1 MPSLAH
7 VKVPLDL
14 DGAVVKIIS
23 LLTALVEVGIVSRV
37 HVLVYCLQYFF
48 NVTHFLA
55 EIVSPSSF
63 TVCNLVV
70 GTCLACSCS

>member
-37 HVLVYCLQYFF
+37 HVLPAIFF
-48 NVTHFLA
+48 
-55 EIVSPSSF
+55 
-63 TVCNLVV
+63 
-70 GTCLACSCS
+70 